1 MLKPTQVWELMLQAM
16 NPCPSSDLTMS
27 VQHFFSSVYTYNII
41 NNQDDGTQKFQNFKT
56 RAARGGQSIKKEDK
70 VDCHNLEPMSKR

>member
-27 VQHFFSSVYTYNII
+27 VQHFFSSVYIYNII
-41 NNQDDGTQKFQNFKT
+41 NNQDDGIQKFQNFKT
-56 RAARGGQSIKKEDK
+56 GAAKGGQSTKKEDK